1 MQNIAGVLS
10 TACILST
17 ITYKQM
23 QHFTYAQRNR
33 HRQDISDLY
42 RVTAMK
48 YLQCSISQFKLGCF
62 CL

>member
-10 TACILST
+10 TARILWT
-17 ITYKQM
+17 ITYQQM
-23 QHFTYAQRNR
+23 QHFTYAQCSR
-33 HRQDISDLY
+33 HRQDISGLY

-48 YLQCSISQFKLGCF
+48 YLECSISQFKLGCF